1 VSPDIRCVSFLL
13 FGQAVEAFD
22 TFIMK
27 LSTKHEFIVQPKIL
41 LENLV

>member
-1 VSPDIRCVSFLL
+1 VFPGNRCLDFLL

-22 TFIMK
+22 MFIRK

-41 LENLV
+41 LEKLV